1 MRSLTSSLFVACL
14 LACAARALSQTT
26 YTIQTVAGSSLVGD
40 GLSALNAQLSDAQGL
55 ALDRQGNVYI
65 ADPNNHRVRRVNA
78 AGVIQTVAGI
88 GFPGFSGDGGP
99 AAQARLNAP
108 YGVAADPAG
117 NVYIAD
123 LGNNRVR
130 KVSPDGVIS
139 TVVGTG
145 QAGSAGDGGTALTA
159 QLNAPR
165 NVTVDGFGGLYISE
179 FSGHRVRLVTP
190 DGLIQTVAGTGTSG
204 AAGENVAATSA
215 QLSYPAGVAV
225 DFTGTL
231 YIADSSNQRIRK
243 VFAGVMTT
251 VALPA
256 LNTPTGVTGDGLG
269 GIYVADS
276 GNQRILRRTATG
288 AVFPIAGKFD
298 SARDVAVDPLG
309 NLFIADGHRVR
320 LLSTLG
326 LATTFAG
333 DGTFG
338 YGGDGG
344 PAMSA
349 VLNGPAGIA
358 LGADGSIYIADERN
372 HRVRKVA
379 SSGVISTVAGT
390 GIPAVSA
397 DGLPAISTSLDA
409 PEGLLL
415 DSTGVLWIGEYLGNR
430 VRKLTPGGILQP
442 VAGNGTAGFNG
453 DSRLATSA
461 QLQAP
466 GQAAL
471 DAAGNL
477 YIADS
482 GNHRI
487 RKVTPQGMITTY
499 AGTGSSGYD
508 GDGGQAISARLNLP
522 RGVAVDAAGN
532 VFIADTGNN
541 CVRKVTPGGLI
552 TTVAGA
558 GAAPLSSPRSVMV
571 GIDQNLYIADTGNQ
585 RILKLTPAG
594 VLSTIAGTG
603 AAGFGGDGGDA
614 MSAQFTTPVALAMD
628 AAGGIYVADFDNN
641 RVRKLVPSTPVIA
654 APVTQLPTASLVN
667 AASLRDG
674 PVAPGETLSI
684 LADGIGPATGVSG
697 VFEANGILDTVL
709 GESQVLFD
717 GRAAP
722 LIYVQQS
729 KINVQVPYEVA
740 TLTNTHV
747 QVFHSGA
754 LMVDVTMPV
763 APAAP
768 GIFTVSGGT
777 GPALAFQPDGL
788 PNSQTSPA
796 DPGSIITIFATGE
809 GQTDPAGIDGMSAI
823 APYPQPIG
831 HVDLRV
837 GGRPAEILFAAE
849 APGVAGVLQIDAR
862 IPTIVPS
869 GAVAL
874 SLAIGSAL
882 SQDGVTVFM
891 K

>member
-1 MRSLTSSLFVACL
+1 MRRPITSAFSFCL
-14 LACAARALSQTT
+14 LYYLAPAAGQTT

-40 GLSALNAQLSDAQGL
+40 GLSALSGQLSDAQGL
-55 ALDRQGNVYI
+55 AIDRQGNVYI
-65 ADPNNHRVRRVNA
+65 ADPNNHRVRRVNG
-78 AGVIQTVAGI
+78 AGVIQTVAGT

-130 KVSPDGVIS
+130 KVSPDGVI
-139 TVVGTG
+139 TTAVGTG

-165 NVTVDGFGGLYISE
+165 NVAVDGFGGLYIAE
-179 FSGHRVRLVTP
+179 FSGHRIRLVTP
-190 DGLIQTVAGTGTSG
+190 DGLIQTFAGTGSSG
-204 AAGENVAATSA
+204 SAGEGVAATSA
-215 QLSYPAGVAV
+215 QLSFPAGIAV

-231 YIADSSNQRIRK
+231 YIADSSNQRIRR
-243 VFAGVMTT
+243 VFAGLMTT

-256 LNTPTGVTGDGLG
+256 LNTPTGVTGDGSG

-276 GNQRILRRTATG
+276 GNLRILRRTATG
-288 AVFPIAGKFD
+288 AVFPIAGKLD
-298 SARDVAVDPLG
+298 SARDVAVDPMG

-320 LLSTLG
+320 LLSPLG

-338 YGGDGG
+338 YVGDGG
-344 PAMSA
+344 SAMSA
-349 VLNGPAGIA
+349 VLNGPAGVA
-358 LGADGSIYIADERN
+358 VGEDGTIYIADERN
-372 HRVRKVA
+372 HRVRKVS
-379 SSGVISTVAGT
+379 SSGAISTVAGT
-390 GIPAVSA
+390 GIPAISV
-397 DGLPAISTSLDA
+397 DGLPAVSTSLDA

-430 VRKLTPGGILQP
+430 VRKLTPGGIMQP

-461 QLQAP
+461 QLRAP

-471 DAAGNL
+471 DTTGNL

-499 AGTGSSGYD
+499 AGTGSSGFD
-508 GDGGQAISARLNLP
+508 GDGGQAISAHLSLP

-541 CVRKVTPGGLI
+541 CVRKVAPGGLI
-552 TTVAGA
+552 TTVAGG

-571 GIDQNLYIADTGNQ
+571 GTDQNLYIADTGNQ
-585 RILKLTPAG
+585 RILRLTPAG

-614 MSAQFTTPVALAMD
+614 MSAQFTTPAALAMD
-628 AAGGIYVADFDNN
+628 TAGNLYVADFDNN
-641 RVRKLVPSTPVIA
+641 RIRKLSPSTPVIA
-654 APVTQLPTASLVN
+654 APVTLLPTASLVN

-697 VFEANGILDTVL
+697 VFEASGMLDTL
-709 GESQVLFD
+709 LAETQVLFD
-717 GRAAP
+717 GRSAP

-740 TLTNTHV
+740 GLVNTHV

-754 LMVDVTMPV
+754 LMVDVTLPV
-763 APAAP
+763 TSAAP
-768 GIFTVSGGT
+768 GIFTVAGGM
-777 GPALAFQPDGL
+777 GPALAFQQDV
-788 PNSQTSPA
+788 PNSQSNPA
-796 DPGSIITIFATGE
+796 DPGSVITIFATGE
-809 GQTDPAGIDGMSAI
+809 GQTDPAGIDGVAST
-823 APYPQPIG
+823 APFPQPIG
-831 HVDLRV
+831 QVDLRV

-862 IPTIVPS
+862 IPAIVGS
-869 GAVAL
+869 GAVGL

-882 SQDGVTVFM
+882 SQDGVTVFV

>member
-1 MRSLTSSLFVACL
+1 MRRPISLAFSFCL
-14 LACAARALSQTT
+14 LYYLAPAAGQTT

-40 GLSALNAQLSDAQGL
+40 GLSALSGQLSDAQGL
-55 ALDRQGNVYI
+55 AIDRQGNVYI
-65 ADPNNHRVRRVNA
+65 ADPNNHRVRRVNG
-78 AGVIQTVAGI
+78 AGVIQTVAGT

-130 KVSPDGVIS
+130 KVSPDGVIT

-165 NVTVDGFGGLYISE
+165 NVAVDGFGGLYIAE
-179 FSGHRVRLVTP
+179 FSGHRIRLVTP
-190 DGLIQTVAGTGTSG
+190 DGLIQTFAGTGSSG
-204 AAGENVAATSA
+204 SAGEGVAATSA
-215 QLSYPAGVAV
+215 QLSFPAGIAV

-231 YIADSSNQRIRK
+231 YIADSSNQRIRR
-243 VFAGVMTT
+243 VFAGLMTT

-256 LNTPTGVTGDGLG
+256 LNTPTGVTGDGSG

-276 GNQRILRRTATG
+276 GNLRILRRTATG

-298 SARDVAVDPLG
+298 SARDVAVDPMG

-320 LLSTLG
+320 LLSPLG

-338 YGGDGG
+338 YAGDGG
-344 PAMSA
+344 SAMSA
-349 VLNGPAGIA
+349 VLNGPAGVA
-358 LGADGSIYIADERN
+358 VGEDGTIYIADERN
-372 HRVRKVA
+372 HRVRKVS
-379 SSGVISTVAGT
+379 SSGAISTVAGT
-390 GIPAVSA
+390 GIPAISV
-397 DGLPAISTSLDA
+397 DGLPAVSTSLDA

-430 VRKLTPGGILQP
+430 VRKLTPGGIMQP

-471 DAAGNL
+471 DTTGNL

-499 AGTGSSGYD
+499 AGTGSSGFD
-508 GDGGQAISARLNLP
+508 GDGGQAISAHLSLP

-541 CVRKVTPGGLI
+541 CVRKVAPGGLI
-552 TTVAGA
+552 TTAAGG
-558 GAAPLSSPRSVMV
+558 GAAPLSAPRSVMV
-571 GIDQNLYIADTGNQ
+571 GTDQNLYIADTGNQ
-585 RILKLTPAG
+585 RILRLTPAG

-614 MSAQFTTPVALAMD
+614 MSAQFTTPAALAMD
-628 AAGGIYVADFDNN
+628 TAGNLYVADFDNN
-641 RVRKLVPSTPVIA
+641 RIRKLSPSTPVIA
-654 APVTQLPTASLVN
+654 APVTLLPTASLVN

-697 VFEANGILDTVL
+697 VFEGSGMLDTL
-709 GESQVLFD
+709 LSETQVLFD

-740 TLTNTHV
+740 GLVNTHV

-754 LMVDVTMPV
+754 LMVDVTLPV
-763 APAAP
+763 TSAAP
-768 GIFTVSGGT
+768 GIFTVAGGM
-777 GPALAFQPDGL
+777 GPALAFQQDV
-788 PNSQTSPA
+788 PNSQSNPA
-796 DPGSIITIFATGE
+796 DPGSVITIFATGE
-809 GQTDPAGIDGMSAI
+809 GQTDPAGIDGVAST
-823 APYPQPIG
+823 APFPQPIG
-831 HVDLRV
+831 QVDLRV

-862 IPTIVPS
+862 IPAIVGS
-869 GAVAL
+869 GAVGL

-882 SQDGVTVFM
+882 SQDGVTVFV